1 MPCGGADPHVEI
13 TQRLQREWH
22 ALGEATPSSQN
33 KNLLL
38 TLKSS
43 DSLRLPHALA
53 YNSSAASEAMAGIA
67 AAIAASDA
75 PIGLYRLAVR
85 LGVPTALR
93 DLGVKESDLDRAW
106 EIALSNPYWNPRP
119 IEAAPCAICYSA
131 PGRERNPSPEGRGVA
146 RHGSSPG
153 EENGYERALH
163 RLRCDHW
170 FAAAKDQQPGC
181 ADHGS

>member
-1 MPCGGADPHVEI
+1 M
-13 TQRLQREWH
+13 
-22 ALGEATPSSQN
+22 
-33 KNLLL
+33 
-38 TLKSS
+38 
-43 DSLRLPHALA
+43 RLPTKAQ
-53 YNSSAASEAMAGIA
+53 AAPEAMARIA
-67 AAIAASDA
+67 AAIGASDA
-75 PIGLYRLAVR
+75 PIGLHRLAVR

-106 EIALSNPYWNPRP
+106 EIALSNPYWNPHP
-119 IEAAPCAICYSA
+119 IEAAPLRDLLQRAWEGA
-131 PGRERNPSPEGRGVA
+131 KPSPEGRGVA

-163 RLRCDHW
+163 SLRCDHW